1 MSLRDKVEKLENE
14 KAKNLAEEA
23 AITEPKKTA
32 EGWHKFGNYWFLLD
46 AVTQFKETDGSVS
59 EINGCNLGIKPESYE
74 PLGYVL
80 SVLEEHARQQK
91 GGKNSIGN
99 LPPSSPMPLPSAPTP
114 KGSQRPSL
122 G

>member
-1 MSLRDKVEKLENE
+1 MSLRDKLENE

-59 EINGCNLGIKPESYE
+59 EINGCNLGMSFE

-80 SVLEEHARQQK
+80 SVLEEHARQRK
-91 GGKNSIGN
+91 GGENSKGS
-99 LPPSSPMPLPSAPTP
+99 LPPSAPKPLPSAPTP